1 MSSTDDDRLREEIGA
16 LFDDLIS
23 PIAERMRA
31 GGMQPFPVR
40 PDASLGSYFAPRAQV
55 SMARDDFTAPSCLD
69 PDDFADRLAAH
80 WEALGRHEL
89 RDGVPRIAAVARAA
103 HAAFEADR
111 QDADVSPFIYV
122 MF

>member
-1 MSSTDDDRLREEIGA
+1 MSSTDEDRLRAEIGS
-16 LFDDLIS
+16 LFDDLIR

-31 GGMQPFPVR
+31 GGVQPFPVR
-40 PDASLGSYFAPRAQV
+40 PDASLDSYYAPRAQV

-103 HAAFEADR
+103 HAVLEVDKR
-111 QDADVSPFIYV
+111 DGEVSPFIYV